1 MTYFLLTNIAQKR
14 DVADSIEGIE
24 EIEESKKKVK
34 NENLFSSE
42 FMDPAQWNLLLTLT
56 QDPLV
61 NHIGV
66 FWKFLSSQ
74 YL

>member
-1 MTYFLLTNIAQKR
+1 MTYFLLTNIAQER

-24 EIEESKKKVK
+24 EKEESKKKK
-34 NENLFSSE
+34 KKENLFSSE

-66 FWKFLSSQ
+66 F
-74 YL
+74 